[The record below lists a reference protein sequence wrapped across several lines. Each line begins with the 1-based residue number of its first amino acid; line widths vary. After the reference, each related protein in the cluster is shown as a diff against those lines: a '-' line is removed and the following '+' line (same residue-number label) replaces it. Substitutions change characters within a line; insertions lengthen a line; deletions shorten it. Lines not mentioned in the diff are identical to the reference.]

1 MDRRTALK
9 TVGTAFLGGWWL
21 QRTCWAD
28 TPEWLNPEV
37 LKASLHTA
45 SPEEEGFIAYVVELV
60 KAGRLPP
67 ELLQSA
73 YLWAKR
79 KPKYKFQYFKRA
91 IIQLAAAR
99 GIRL

>member
-1 MDRRTALK
+1 MDRRTALR
-9 TVGTAFLGGWWL
+9 TFATSLLGGWLL
-21 QRTCWAD
+21 QRTCSAD

-45 SPEEEGFIAYVVELV
+45 TPEEEGFIAYVVGLV
-60 KAGRLPP
+60 KAGRLPA
-67 ELLQSA
+67 EILQSA